1 MVKKKEESPYNRT
14 ISVAR
19 TIRTDSLSTQ
29 EAVVPTWIRICRVR
43 RNGDRVQTKH
53 TTYIVSTSAKY
64 VATFV
69 P

>member
-1 MVKKKEESPYNRT
+1 MVRKEENPCNRT

-29 EAVVPTWIRICRVR
+29 EAVVPTWVRIYGVR
-43 RNGDRVQTKH
+43 RDGNIVQIKH
-53 TTYIVSTSAKY
+53 TTYIGSTSAKY